1 MNTLQKRIYKIG
13 IENCMFIA
21 GFQPVCS
28 ILGLI
33 SYTSSS
39 DEYIDLPATIVE
51 DRYEIKDGYKITLK
65 CMVPGFGKKHFYQMD
80 LISMINQNYVK
91 LYKKEKL

>member
-21 GFQPVCS
+21 GFQPICS

-33 SYTSSS
+33 SYTVAPTNILI
-39 DEYIDLPATIVE
+39 YLQQLLKIDM
-51 DRYEIKDGYKITLK
+51 RSK
-65 CMVPGFGKKHFYQMD
+65 MVIRS
-80 LISMINQNYVK
+80 L
-91 LYKKEKL
+91 